1 MQSRK
6 YAWSATCGGGA
17 RVSARAGRAARRARA
32 AGGRRRRAHPLLLQ
46 LLQRL
51 ARAQRLLLQVSPQ
64 VALGLELD
72 AQPREL
78 DRAAVGVAREQ
89 LDAELLPRRQP
100 GGHDDRVVRAV
111 GRRDAHELA
120 ADDAGGHRHREP
132 RRDGADHEALGRW

>member
-17 RVSARAGRAARRARA
+17 RVSARAGRAARRAQA

-78 DRAAVGVAREQ
+78 DCAAVGVAAR
-89 LDAELLPRRQP
+89 AARR
-100 GGHDDRVVRAV
+100 
-111 GRRDAHELA
+111 
-120 ADDAGGHRHREP
+120 
-132 RRDGADHEALGRW
+132 